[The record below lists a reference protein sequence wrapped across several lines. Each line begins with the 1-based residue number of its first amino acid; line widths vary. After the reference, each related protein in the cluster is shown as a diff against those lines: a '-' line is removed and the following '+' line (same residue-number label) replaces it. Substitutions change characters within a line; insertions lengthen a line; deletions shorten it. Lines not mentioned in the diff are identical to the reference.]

1 MPLSQDTR
9 RVQSAASTCVQSTV
23 PLSIEPVHAAD
34 PPSDPPVEAD
44 PPSDPPV
51 EDDDEHAA
59 TDTRTINQCDRVKSP
74 GTEEYALI
82 HVLKDRGLVDFDCT
96 SDPNLGC
103 EYIATPTDAGY
114 ARLREFGIE
123 V

>member
-23 PLSIEPVHAAD
+23 PLSIEPVHA
-34 PPSDPPVEAD
+34 AD